1 MIVRRTVV
9 LACVL
14 AAAAATLVGCQKPT
28 PNVTVWAGTSS
39 DHREARC
46 WAYEPNG
53 TIDGT
58 KCGPDAATTGA
69 IKVSPDTIGISV
81 DPVVAE
87 HGWIP
92 VLEGKPLVSVPL
104 KVTYYSF
111 ALAEADLQAVKRLQ
125 IVSVASD
132 GASPRGVW
140 YFELTPS
147 R

>member
-58 KCGPDAATTGA
+58 KCGPDAAELRR
-69 IKVSPDTIGISV
+69 PDW
-81 DPVVAE
+81 AH
-87 HGWIP
+87 HG
-92 VLEGKPLVSVPL
+92 VPH
-104 KVTYYSF
+104 
-111 ALAEADLQAVKRLQ
+111 
-125 IVSVASD
+125 
-132 GASPRGVW
+132 GNP
-140 YFELTPS
+140 
-147 R
+147 

>member
-1 MIVRRTVV
+1 M
-9 LACVL
+9 
-14 AAAAATLVGCQKPT
+14 
-28 PNVTVWAGTSS
+28 
-39 DHREARC
+39 
-46 WAYEPNG
+46 
-53 TIDGT
+53 
-58 KCGPDAATTGA
+58 
-69 IKVSPDTIGISV
+69 
-81 DPVVAE
+81 
-87 HGWIP
+87 
-92 VLEGKPLVSVPL
+92 LEGKPLVSVPL